1 MENRGKMRSGSFIL
15 TSGATMN
22 DEQMRRTMDFIVEQQ
37 AQFSAHIQRHE
48 ENFRWLE
55 EERIRDRP
63 RMAELEKSFQQ
74 LVELARI
81 YDIRVDE
88 IESRGT
94 AHEARTLT
102 LEESFERLD
111 QLMKKHEARLAKLE
125 RDNSH

>member
-15 TSGATMN
+15 TSRANMT
-22 DEQMRRTMDFIVEQQ
+22 DEHMRRTMEFIVEQQ
-37 AQFSAHIQRHE
+37 VQVAASIQRH
-48 ENFRWLE
+48 E

-74 LVELARI
+74 LVELARV

-88 IESRGT
+88 IESRAT
-94 AHEARTLT
+94 AYEARTLT

-111 QLMKKHEARLAKLE
+111 RLVKKHEARLATLE
-125 RDNSH
+125 RDNSR